1 MSPLKNIFAAIVI
14 AFGLTALL
22 AEGPSWLKGTT
33 AQKLDKLADI
43 QPGLG
48 PVMVDYSNR
57 AGNTY
62 YSAQAGNWGFAA
74 YQLKEMTEI
83 QEVAENTR
91 PEKAAA
97 LQAFEKS
104 TLVPLARD
112 IENQDQT
119 TFKKDFQ
126 TMIAACN
133 GCHKANGMGFVV
145 YQLPAQP
152 VTPAIMETSLKFTRA
167 ELHKLLADVLN

>member
-1 MSPLKNIFAAIVI
+1 MSNRSRFLFAIVTLS
-14 AFGLTALL
+14 GLAVLS
-22 AEGPSWLKGTT
+22 AEGPSWLKGTG

-48 PVMVDYSNR
+48 PVMVDYSTR
-57 AGNTY
+57 AGNVY
-62 YSAQAGNWGFAA
+62 YAAQGGNWGFAA

-97 LQAFEKS
+97 LKAFEKS
-104 TLVPLARD
+104 SLGPLAKD
-112 IENQDQT
+112 IENQDQPA
-119 TFKKDFQ
+119 FKKDFQ
-126 TMIAACN
+126 TMITACN

-152 VTPAIMETSLKFTRA
+152 ATPAKMETVLKFNRA
-167 ELHKLLADVLN
+167 ELHKLLGDLVN